1 MKNFKEKL
9 EELVRYLDTTKK
21 DMAKELGISDGYF
34 YAVFKG
40 AISSERVMFKISR
53 KYGIAEEYFSSD
65 KPISFYIEKPKTQK
79 ERKIEAGLRLKE
91 ARNYKGISQIKL
103 AKMIGVTEKLI
114 SAIEVGRVKLVDS
127 KAETIADV
135 LDVDK
140 DWLLYGEEYRK
151 RYPINERMIKW
162 LNEHEEIRKDL
173 WIKLKA
179 ETENE
184 NINF

>member
-9 EELVRYLDTTKK
+9 EELIGYLDTTKK
-21 DMAKELGISDGYF
+21 DMAKELEISDGYF

-40 AISSERVMFKISR
+40 TISSEKVVFKICR
-53 KYGIAEEYFSSD
+53 KYRIAEEYFSSD

-79 ERKIEAGLRLKE
+79 ERKIEAGIRLKE
-91 ARNYKGISQIKL
+91 ARNCKGISQTKL

-114 SAIEVGRVKLVDS
+114 SAIELVRVRLIDS
-127 KAETIADV
+127 KAEAIAEV
-135 LDVDK
+135 LDVNK

-151 RYPINERMIKW
+151 RYPLNEQMLNW

-173 WIKLKA
+173 WIRLKEDTSA
-179 ETENE
+179 SN
-184 NINF
+184 

>member
-40 AISSERVMFKISR
+40 AISSERVVFKISR

-79 ERKIEAGLRLKE
+79 ERKIEARLRLKE
-91 ARNYKGISQIKL
+91 ARNYKGISQTKL

-114 SAIEVGRVKLVDS
+114 SAIEVGRVRLIDS
-127 KAETIADV
+127 KAEAIAEV
-135 LDVDK
+135 LDVNK

-151 RYPINERMIKW
+151 RYPINERMLKW

-173 WIKLKA
+173 WEKLRE
-179 ETENE
+179 ETVDENGAL
-184 NINF
+184 

>member
-9 EELVRYLDTTKK
+9 EELIGYLDTTKK
-21 DMAKELGISDGYF
+21 DMAKELEISDGYF

-40 AISSERVMFKISR
+40 TISSEKVVFKICR

-91 ARNYKGISQIKL
+91 ARNCKGISQTKL

-114 SAIEVGRVKLVDS
+114 SAIEVGRVRLIDS
-127 KAETIADV
+127 KAEAIAEV
-135 LDVDK
+135 LDVNK

-151 RYPINERMIKW
+151 RYPLNEQMLNW

-173 WIKLKA
+173 WIRLKEDTSA
-179 ETENE
+179 SN
-184 NINF
+184 

>member
-9 EELVRYLDTTKK
+9 EELIGYLDTTKK
-21 DMAKELGISDGYF
+21 DMAKELEISDGYF
-34 YAVFKG
+34 YAVFKDI
-40 AISSERVMFKISR
+40 ISSEKVVFKICR

-91 ARNYKGISQIKL
+91 ARNNKGISQTKL

-114 SAIEVGRVKLVDS
+114 SAIEVGRVRLVNS
-127 KAETIADV
+127 KAETIADI

>member
-1 MKNFKEKL
+1 MNNFKDKL
-9 EELVRYLDTTKK
+9 EELVRYLDTTMK

-40 AISSERVMFKISR
+40 TISSEKVVFKLSR
-53 KYGIAEEYFSSD
+53 KYGIDEEYFSNN

-79 ERKIEAGLRLKE
+79 ERKIETGLRLKE
-91 ARNYKGISQIKL
+91 ARNNKGISQIKL

-114 SAIEVGRVKLVDS
+114 SAIEVGRVRLVDS

>member
-1 MKNFKEKL
+1 MNNFKDKL

-40 AISSERVMFKISR
+40 TISSEKVVFKICR
-53 KYGIAEEYFSSD
+53 KYSIAEECFSSD

-79 ERKIEAGLRLKE
+79 ERKIEVGLRLKE
-91 ARNYKGISQIKL
+91 ARYNKGISQTKL
-103 AKMIGVTEKLI
+103 AKMIGATEKLI
-114 SAIEVGRVKLVDS
+114 SAIEVGRVRLVDS
-127 KAETIADV
+127 KAEAIAEV
-135 LDVDK
+135 LDVNK

-151 RYPINERMIKW
+151 KYPLNEQMLNW

-173 WIKLKA
+173 WMRLKEDTSA
-179 ETENE
+179 TN
-184 NINF
+184 

>member
-9 EELVRYLDTTKK
+9 EELIGYLDTTKK
-21 DMAKELGISDGYF
+21 DMAKELEISDGYF

-40 AISSERVMFKISR
+40 TISSEKAVFKICR
-53 KYGIAEEYFSSD
+53 KYRIAEEYFSSD

-91 ARNYKGISQIKL
+91 ARNNKGISQTNL
-103 AKMIGVTEKLI
+103 ANMIGVTEKLI
-114 SAIEVGRVKLVDS
+114 SAIEVGRVRLIDS
-127 KAETIADV
+127 KAEAIAEA
-135 LDVDK
+135 LDVNK

-151 RYPINERMIKW
+151 IYPINEQMIKW

-173 WIKLKA
+173 WIKLEA

>member
-21 DMAKELGISDGYF
+21 DMAKKLGISDGYF
-34 YAVFKG
+34 YAIFKG
-40 AISSERVMFKISR
+40 AISSERVVFKISR

-91 ARNYKGISQIKL
+91 ARNYKGISQTKL

-114 SAIEVGRVKLVDS
+114 SAIEVGRVRLIDS
-127 KAETIADV
+127 KAEAIAEV
-135 LDVDK
+135 LDVNK

-151 RYPINERMIKW
+151 RYPINERMLKW
-162 LNEHEEIRKDL
+162 LNEHEETRKDL
-173 WIKLKA
+173 REKLRE
-179 ETENE
+179 ETVDENGAL
-184 NINF
+184 